1 MEYMIQSGFLG
12 TRAPFFMDSVVII
25 VALLP
30 FLIGLGV
37 WFARLKYH
45 KLHYFFQTM
54 LFVVTIVVLIYFEYG
69 IKLGG
74 GFYEY
79 MKESSID
86 LSFALSFLIFHI
98 IIATITMIIWGR
110 TIKIAFEDRK
120 RRTLPGLYSKFHR
133 KSSKLVAFFI
143 LLTSITG
150 VGVYWILFVG

>member
-1 MEYMIQSGFLG
+1 MEYMIQAGFLG

-30 FLIGLGV
+30 FLIALGI

-45 KLHYFFQTM
+45 KLHYFFQTI
-54 LFVVTIVVLIYFEYG
+54 LFIVTVVVLIYFEYG

-98 IIATITMIIWGR
+98 IIATITMIMWGR

-120 RRTLPGLYSKFHR
+120 RRALPGLYSKFHR
-133 KSSKLVAFFI
+133 KSGRLVAFFI
-143 LLTSITG
+143 FLTSITG
-150 VGVYWILFVG
+150 VGVYIILFIE